1 MITRSK
7 LKLGEGE
14 LVETNPE
21 IGRVYPRRKMAEENP
36 LESDSQFM
44 DSFMTMRAMVE
55 EMYRE
60 FKKGRS
66 EDSSTSKQDKG
77 TEESLLDG
85 HSESKGKGKKAP
97 LSTDFWSTSTQ
108 AKPFQS
114 SPGKPVRE
122 LFKFMYLSSSGKI
135 HLQTKQNNKRQL
147 ISSTKNSLKT
157 VPALPPFPCSLE
169 AANMY
174 YTDMDCIVWIP

>member
-14 LVETNPE
+14 LVETNLE
-21 IGRVYPRRKMAEENP
+21 IGRVYPRRKMAEENT

-60 FKKGRS
+60 FKKDRS
-66 EDSSTSKQDKG
+66 EDYSTSKQDKG

-85 HSESKGKGKKAP
+85 HSEGKEKGKEAP
-97 LSTDFWSTSTQ
+97 LSTPPDSSENKKKKTSLI
-108 AKPFQS
+108 KLDVKFDL
-114 SPGKPVRE
+114 PVYDGE
-122 LFKFMYLSSSGKI
+122 LSAEKLDNWIRQIDVYCRV
-135 HLQTKQNNKRQL
+135 QN
-147 ISSTKNSLKT
+147 I
-157 VPALPPFPCSLE
+157 
-169 AANMY
+169 
-174 YTDMDCIVWIP
+174 D